1 MIAKIRSK
9 DAKFDP
15 PTPSQRRDPCNPK
28 RQALAKVWGLSSIG
42 QWIWVPCCFGDCV
55 PKKIL
60 NSTKPGWEEPSRSSP
75 KARANNTTHL
85 SLSCTGWWC
94 QPSQLYKHS
103 KIGRYIFQLTLTLFP
118 RVLTVLSADIY
129 IYMTIYIFYPS
140 PGGAPCGLAKSTEG
154 RRSASRR
161 SSATSRMPKGK
172 DTRSLGGA
180 PCAAGQLIVRGLFP
194 LVSLKP
200 ADGRKW
206 LTIPVV

>member
-129 IYMTIYIFYPS
+129 IYIYDNIHLLPLSRRRSLRTRKIHRGQKISQPKVICHIAHAQGKGYEILGRSSVRGRSTDRPWLIP
-140 PGGAPCGLAKSTEG
+140 PGFSEAG
-154 RRSASRR
+154 RR
-161 SSATSRMPKGK
+161 
-172 DTRSLGGA
+172 
-180 PCAAGQLIVRGLFP
+180 
-194 LVSLKP
+194 
-200 ADGRKW
+200 
-206 LTIPVV
+206 